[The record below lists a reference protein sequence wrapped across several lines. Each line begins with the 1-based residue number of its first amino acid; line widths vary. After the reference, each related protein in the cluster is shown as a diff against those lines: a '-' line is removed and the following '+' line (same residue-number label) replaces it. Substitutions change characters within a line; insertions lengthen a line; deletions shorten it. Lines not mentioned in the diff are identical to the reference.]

1 MECVGTAGTGNKA
14 SVTNTSGQGR
24 HGRNCH
30 YDGSG
35 EQALV
40 AAAQA
45 GMAGA
50 MDELLVRHKASL
62 YRAARR
68 LAGSH
73 EDAEDLV
80 QDAMLRAFVNVR
92 KFRNESN
99 FGTWLIA
106 IVNNAALSMKRKG
119 KNTYFV
125 SLDSSHPELA
135 GLGHW
140 DLPDVRL
147 NPEQEILQQELRTF
161 LHTVL
166 LRQSQTHRIILER
179 CVFDEARIADAAS
192 SLGLTIGS
200 AKSSLYR
207 ARRRVSASFQRRGLV
222 KRREL
227 LTMRRG
233 ESASRM

>member
-1 MECVGTAGTGNKA
+1 MITNETTMTGE
-14 SVTNTSGQGR
+14 SSQGHSAR
-24 HGRNCH
+24 TGL
-30 YDGSG
+30 YDQSE

-45 GMAGA
+45 GMTDA
-50 MDELLVRHKASL
+50 MDKLLVRHKKAL

-68 LAGSH
+68 YTRSH

-80 QDAMLRAFVNVR
+80 QDAMLRACVNVR
-92 KFRNESN
+92 KFRKESH
-99 FGTWLIA
+99 FATWLIA

-125 SLDSSHPELA
+125 SLDSTHEDIA
-135 GLGHW
+135 GPTRC
-140 DLPDVRL
+140 DVPDVRL

-161 LHTVL
+161 LQTIL
-166 LRQSQTHRIILER
+166 CRQSRTHQIILER
-179 CVFDEARIADAAS
+179 CVFDEGRIADAAT

-207 ARRRVSASFQRRGLV
+207 ARRRVSGSLERRGLV
-222 KRREL
+222 KRRNL
-227 LTMRRG
+227 QSKQAR
-233 ESASRM
+233 